1 MRLTANNVL
10 IPNPGAVLAQ
20 AMEDAD
26 RHYRVKLDTAEKEFN
41 ELSADATK
49 LKENLAESNAL
60 MMQAVQEAKTNA
72 ENAAR

>member
-1 MRLTANNVL
+1 
-10 IPNPGAVLAQ
+10 
-20 AMEDAD
+20 MEDAD